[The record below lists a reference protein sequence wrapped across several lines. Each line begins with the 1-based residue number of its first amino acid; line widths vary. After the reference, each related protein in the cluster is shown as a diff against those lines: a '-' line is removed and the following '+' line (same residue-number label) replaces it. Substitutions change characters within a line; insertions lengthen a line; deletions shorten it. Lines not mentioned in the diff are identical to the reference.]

1 MRARGS
7 CAQRGGDTSRA
18 EPLGD
23 GEQLVVQVPA
33 AINQRPPIGNPA
45 VSSTVTPLV
54 AATAGHQ
61 EPGIAVRHCA
71 PRRPGRSPGRCGV
84 RAGWWRPCRLASDGQ
99 RPVAPL
105 DAQGLDVG
113 AGGLGDAQPVEGKQ
127 GDERV
132 LGRLSKASGDQQ
144 RAEFIAVQPVACDS

>member
-1 MRARGS
+1 
-7 CAQRGGDTSRA
+7 
-18 EPLGD
+18 
-23 GEQLVVQVPA
+23 
-33 AINQRPPIGNPA
+33 
-45 VSSTVTPLV
+45 
-54 AATAGHQ
+54 
-61 EPGIAVRHCA
+61 
-71 PRRPGRSPGRCGV
+71 
-84 RAGWWRPCRLASDGQ
+84 
-99 RPVAPL
+99 VAPL